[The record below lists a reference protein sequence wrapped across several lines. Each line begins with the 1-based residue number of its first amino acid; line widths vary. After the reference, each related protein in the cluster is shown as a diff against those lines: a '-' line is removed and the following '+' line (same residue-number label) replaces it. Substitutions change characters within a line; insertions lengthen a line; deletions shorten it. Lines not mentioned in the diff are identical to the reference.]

1 MLAVTLLRDYPTLR
15 SARRDPRWW
24 ILKQGKYDTSKNSL
38 FEQRCLTF
46 SQELQL
52 STLIYIFSDSVRS
65 IYKRYTEEKLVNF
78 LRHSVGRLS
87 GTKIINSNIV
97 GINAYILFTSTV
109 NIKFRGAPRSARYPT
124 SSSVKC
130 AKLKPNY
137 NFPAMCQTE
146 LKPISNVKFIVD
158 FYKHSSPL
166 L

>member
-1 MLAVTLLRDYPTLR
+1 M
-15 SARRDPRWW
+15 
-24 ILKQGKYDTSKNSL
+24 GKNSL
-38 FEQRCLTF
+38 FEQRDLTF

-52 STLIYIFSDSVRS
+52 STLIYISDSVHV
-65 IYKRYTEEKLVNF
+65 RYISDTEEKSVNF
-78 LRHSVGRLS
+78 LRHSAGRLS

-97 GINAYILFTSTV
+97 GINAYILSTSTV
-109 NIKFRGAPRSARYPT
+109 NIKFRGVPRSARYPT

-146 LKPISNVKFIVD
+146 LESISNVKFVVD